1 MPAPYDYTIGEIASP
16 QQSFLQGIQ
25 MVDALRKR
33 EQDMA
38 MAKANA
44 AAAQKKQEFMQ
55 GFMGKIAAGTAK
67 PEDYQQALLVDPA
80 NEKALTAGLGAMNT
94 ARKDTAF
101 SNMAPV
107 FGGLALGTPA
117 GIQAARNALSNQLS
131 AATNAGEKDTA
142 SAIEAQLKMLD
153 TPEGQNVLM
162 GQTGIGLN
170 AIDPERFG
178 KLNETVIKQRAAPI
192 AERKAAAEAG
202 EAEAK
207 LDEATIKLKR
217 LDALQEAELRKA
229 TSAADEQTIKAKYAE
244 RIQKAELALKNAQ
257 VAQASQATENLTEQ
271 GKLLKLDFEA
281 ATKGL
286 PLPSKGGGTTTV
298 GAATEDE
305 RKAAGWLAQATN
317 AYDNMLKSMYTK
329 EGKPTGAEKPGLV
342 ESVAV
347 EPLKGF
353 TRSEER
359 QQFVQAS
366 SSLSEALLRAATGAG
381 VNKEEAAQKIAE
393 LTPIYSDSAKTREQK
408 LAAIPMYLRSLQE
421 RAGRAA
427 PKNYQVPTTQ
437 NLNITVD
444 Y

>member
-1 MPAPYDYTIGEIASP
+1 MPAPYDYSLGNVSSP
-16 QQSFLQGIQ
+16 AQSFLQGLQ
-25 MVDALRKR
+25 TFDVLQKR
-33 EQDMA
+33 EQDIAAKEAAQQAAQQRQALMA
-38 MAKANA
+38 EFQAKA
-44 AAAQKKQEFMQ
+44 
-55 GFMGKIAAGTAK
+55 AAGKLQST
-67 PEDYQQALLVDPA
+67 DFDRLTLLDPA
-80 NEKALTAGLGAMNT
+80 NYKAWSE
-94 ARKDTAF
+94 R
-101 SNMAPV
+101 
-107 FGGLALGTPA
+107 
-117 GIQAARNALSNQLS
+117 AAQLS
-131 AATNAGEKDTA
+131 TEKKDSAFNTLSPVYAALYNQQPDVAKARLQTELVAAENAQDA
-142 SAIEAQLKMLD
+142 SRASQIKAALQLIE
-153 TPEGQNVLM
+153 TPEGQQAALLDVGTTM
-162 GQTGIGLN
+162 FGLN
-170 AIDPERFG
+170 PDRMKSLQES
-178 KLNETVIKQRAAPI
+178 LNTQGTAGATR
-192 AERKAAAEAG
+192 RKA
-202 EAEAK
+202 EAEAR
-207 LDEATIKLKR
+207 EAEIKLQR
-217 LDALQEAELRKA
+217 LDAMQEAELRKA
-229 TSAADEQTIKAKYAE
+229 TSAADEQEIKAKFAE
-244 RIQKAELALKNAQ
+244 RREKAELALKKAQ
-257 VAQASQATENLTEQ
+257 AAQASQATANLTEQ

-329 EGKPTGAEKPGLV
+329 EGKPTGAEKPGLI

-353 TRSEER
+353 ARSAER

-381 VNKEEAAQKIAE
+381 VNKDEAAQKVAE
-393 LTPIYSDSAKTREQK
+393 LTPTYSDSEETRKQK

-427 PKNYQVPTTQ
+427 PKNYQVPTAQ

>member
-1 MPAPYDYTIGEIASP
+1 MPAPYDYSIGDVPNPA
-16 QQSFLQGIQ
+16 QSFLQGIQ
-25 MVDALRKR
+25 AVDVLRKR

-38 MAKANA
+38 
-44 AAAQKKQEFMQ
+44 AAQAAQQQLQQRQMFMQ
-55 GFMGKIAAGTAK
+55 KFMGKIADQSVTAS
-67 PEDYQQALLVDPA
+67 DYQQMMVIDPA
-80 NEKALTAGLGAMNT
+80 NYQALKAGLDAKT
-94 ARKDTAF
+94 TQEKETAF
-101 SNMAPV
+101 SNMLPV
-107 FGGLALGTPA
+107 YSSLFLGKPETA
-117 GIQAARNALSNQLS
+117 TKLIDTQIAAAENV
-131 AATNAGEKDTA
+131 GDTA
-142 SAIEAQLKMLD
+142 KVQQAKQIRDLLA
-153 TPEGQNVLM
+153 TPEGQQQLIV
-162 GQTGIGLN
+162 QTGATLN
-170 AIDPERFG
+170 GIDSKRFG
-178 KLNETVIKQRAAPI
+178 EIQDNLNTQASAGATK
-192 AERKAAAEAG
+192 RKA
-202 EAEAK
+202 EAEAR
-207 LDEATIKLKR
+207 EAEIKLQR
-217 LDALQEAELRKA
+217 LDAMQEAELRKA
-229 TSAADEQTIKAKYAE
+229 TSAADEQEIKAKFAE
-244 RIQKAELALKNAQ
+244 RREKAELALKNAQ
-257 VAQASQATENLTEQ
+257 AAQASQATANLTEQ

-329 EGKPTGAEKPGLV
+329 EGKPTGAEKPGLI

-353 TRSEER
+353 ARSAER

-381 VNKEEAAQKIAE
+381 VNKDEAAQKVAE
-393 LTPIYSDSAKTREQK
+393 LTPTYSDSEETRKQK

-427 PKNYQVPTTQ
+427 PKNYQVPTKQ

>member
-1 MPAPYDYTIGEIASP
+1 M
-16 QQSFLQGIQ
+16 SFGDKGRKF
-25 MVDALRKR
+25 VTDTFEALKKPVEQR
-33 EQDMA
+33 EA
-38 MAKANA
+38 LAK
-44 AAAQKKQEFMQ
+44 
-55 GFMGKIAAGTAK
+55 
-67 PEDYQQALLVDPA
+67 
-80 NEKALTAGLGAMNT
+80 
-94 ARKDTAF
+94 
-101 SNMAPV
+101 
-107 FGGLALGTPA
+107 
-117 GIQAARNALSNQLS
+117 
-131 AATNAGEKDTA
+131 
-142 SAIEAQLKMLD
+142 
-153 TPEGQNVLM
+153 
-162 GQTGIGLN
+162 
-170 AIDPERFG
+170 
-178 KLNETVIKQRAAPI
+178 
-192 AERKAAAEAG
+192 AG

-217 LDALQEAELRKA
+217 LNALQEAELRKA
-229 TSAADEQTIKAKYAE
+229 TSAADEQSIMAKYAE
-244 RIQKAELALKNAQ
+244 RIQKAELDLKNAQ

-271 GKLLKLDFEA
+271 GKLLKLDFKA

-305 RKAAGWLAQATN
+305 RKAAGWLAQAKN

-329 EGKPTGAEKPGLV
+329 EGKQTGAEKPGLV
-342 ESVAV
+342 EYVV
-347 EPLKGF
+347 FEPLKGF

-437 NLNITVD
+437 NPNITVD

>member
-229 TSAADEQTIKAKYAE
+229 TSAADEQSIKAKYAE

>member
-1 MPAPYDYTIGEIASP
+1 
-16 QQSFLQGIQ
+16 
-25 MVDALRKR
+25 MV
-33 EQDMA
+33 
-38 MAKANA
+38 
-44 AAAQKKQEFMQ
+44 
-55 GFMGKIAAGTAK
+55 AGK
-67 PEDYQQALLVDPA
+67 PELSLAKVDEQLAAMQNSKAPAQDIQALQAIRKSIETTPELAQVTMASTLTSMGDKG
-80 NEKALTAGLGAMNT
+80 KAL
-94 ARKDTAF
+94 
-101 SNMAPV
+101 V
-107 FGGLALGTPA
+107 
-117 GIQAARNALSNQLS
+117 
-131 AATNAGEKDTA
+131 TNAW
-142 SAIEAQLKMLD
+142 EALKK
-153 TPEGQNVLM
+153 PVEQ
-162 GQTGIGLN
+162 
-170 AIDPERFG
+170 
-178 KLNETVIKQRAAPI
+178 
-192 AERKAAAEAG
+192 RKAAAEAG

-229 TSAADEQTIKAKYAE
+229 TSAADEQSIKAKYAE